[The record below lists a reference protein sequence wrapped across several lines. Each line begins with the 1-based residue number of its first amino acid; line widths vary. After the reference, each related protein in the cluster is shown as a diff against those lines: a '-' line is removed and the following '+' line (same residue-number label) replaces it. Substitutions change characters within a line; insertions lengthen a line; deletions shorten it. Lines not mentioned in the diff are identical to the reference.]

1 MKNEMSEHKEQFE
14 EFIKI
19 IETARERAYKAVNTE
34 LINMYWE
41 IGEYVS
47 CKAKNEEWGKAVVKE
62 FSRFI
67 RENYPDLKGFS
78 PQNIWR
84 MK

>member
-14 EFIKI
+14 EIIKI

-47 CKAKNEEWGKAVVKE
+47 RKAKNEEWGKGGHKRV
-62 FSRFI
+62 
-67 RENYPDLKGFS
+67 LKVY
-78 PQNIWR
+78 
-84 MK
+84 